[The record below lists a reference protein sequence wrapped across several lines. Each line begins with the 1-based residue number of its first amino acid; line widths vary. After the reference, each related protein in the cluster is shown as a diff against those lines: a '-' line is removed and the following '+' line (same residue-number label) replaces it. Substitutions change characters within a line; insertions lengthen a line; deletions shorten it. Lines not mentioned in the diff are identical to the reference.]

1 MGFIVYILFSE
12 RTKRYYSGQTQDL
25 ENRLNEHNRGETSS
39 LKSGI
44 PWTLV
49 WSYSC
54 ASRSEAMQLEKKIK
68 KRGAG
73 RFLDD
78 IGHPVSRGA

>member
-1 MGFIVYILFSE
+1 MGFVVYILFSAST
-12 RTKRYYSGQTQDL
+12 RRYYTGQTQDVQD
-25 ENRLNEHNRGETSS
+25 RLTRHNSGETKST
-39 LKSGI
+39 KSGI

-49 WSYSC
+49 WSHSC
-54 ASRSEAMQLEKKIK
+54 ASRSEAMQLENKIK